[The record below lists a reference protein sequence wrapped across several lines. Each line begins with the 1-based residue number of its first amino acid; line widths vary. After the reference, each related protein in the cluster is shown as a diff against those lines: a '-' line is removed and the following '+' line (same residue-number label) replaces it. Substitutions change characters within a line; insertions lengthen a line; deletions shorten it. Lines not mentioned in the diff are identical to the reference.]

1 VFNVPRPPGL
11 SRAVYVADLDAAV
24 SRAIEGWKPGLI
36 LISAGFDALAG
47 DPLAGFTLEPEDY
60 GTWVTSWRRLRVPIA
75 TVLEGGYDP
84 ERTARAAAAHL
95 AALA

>member
-1 VFNVPRPPGL
+1 
-11 SRAVYVADLDAAV
+11 VADLAAAV
-24 SRAIEGWKPGLI
+24 DRAVEGWTPELI

-60 GTWVTSWRRLRVPIA
+60 GTWVAEWRRLGVPIA

-84 ERTARAAAAHL
+84 ARIARAAACHL